1 MAGQIS
7 ALGASR
13 GPLDARFRYNR
24 TGSSRGMFE
33 LVVDFRILPGI
44 TILFGPSGAGKSTVL
59 DCIAGLLKPAAARI
73 VLSGEALHDSAAGI
87 FVPPQRRH
95 LAYLFQE
102 PALFPHLTVEQ
113 NVSFGLFDA
122 NETERS
128 NRVQDLLAAF
138 RVEHLARRKP
148 AEISGGEAQRVA
160 LARALAP
167 APRAV
172 LLDEPLKGLDA
183 ELKAAIVDDLRSWNK
198 VRQLPI
204 LYVTHQRDEVDA
216 LGERVIAMDRGQIVA
231 EGAPHSVLDA
241 PRKKRVAYAAGF
253 ENHLSAV
260 IQDIREPDGVMRAR
274 LAGSETELELPLGY
288 AAVGNRVHI
297 AIRAGDILLA
307 ARRPEGLSARNV
319 LEGTLASLE
328 RNGASVVCR
337 VNAGAVFLVHVT
349 PGAAR
354 SLELAAGQ
362 RVWMV
367 IKTHSCHLV
376 ED

>member
-1 MAGQIS
+1 MAGQMT
-7 ALGASR
+7 ATGAGR
-13 GPLDARFRYNR
+13 GQLDARFRYHR
-24 TGSSRGMFE
+24 AGASRGRFE
-33 LVVDFRILPGI
+33 LVVDFCIHPGL
-44 TILFGPSGAGKSTVL
+44 TILFGPSGAGKSTLL

-73 VLSGEALHDSAAGI
+73 ELNGEALQDSAVDI
-87 FVPPQRRH
+87 FLPPQRRH

-113 NVSFGLFDA
+113 NVSFGLFRA
-122 NETERS
+122 NEDQRVG
-128 NRVQDLLAAF
+128 RVQDLLSAF
-138 RVEHLARRKP
+138 RVEHLAHRKP
-148 AEISGGEAQRVA
+148 AEISGGEAQRIA

-172 LLDEPLKGLDA
+172 LLDEPLKGMDA

-231 EGAPHSVLDA
+231 QGAPHTVLDA

-260 IQDIREPDGVMRAR
+260 IQDIRETDGVMRAR

-307 ARRPEGLSARNV
+307 VRRPEGLSARNI

-328 RNGASVVCR
+328 RTGTSVVCR

-349 PGAAR
+349 PGAVR

-362 RVWMV
+362 RVWLV